1 MTDIK
6 NILVPLDFSEVSGAA
21 LIRGISLAKLFEAR
35 VHLLHALTPRDRFGY
50 SHEFASDSDSWER
63 EKTEAE
69 KRLAE
74 AEGEVQDAKL
84 AVTASLVEL
93 NPVSAIADAAEE
105 RQADMIVM
113 GTHGFSGVRRVVL
126 GSVAETVLRTLH
138 LPVVA
143 VKGAKEIQSRP
154 IRSIVLATDFS
165 EQAQRAADF
174 SGNLAR
180 ASNASLEVV
189 HALDFA
195 NAVAPYGVPLSSDH
209 LIAARA
215 ATSKKLEEVRESLG
229 EIRGELSVFQGEGG
243 APYIITSR
251 AQHLGA
257 DVIVMGTHGFT
268 GFKHVLM
275 GSVAERVLRLAH
287 CTVIA
292 VRH

>member
-1 MTDIK
+1 MTDVK
-6 NILVPLDFSEVSGAA
+6 NILVPVDFSEVSDAA
-21 LIRGISLAKLFEAR
+21 LIRGTSLATLFGAR
-35 VHLLHALTPRDRFGY
+35 VHLLHALMPRDRFGY
-50 SHEFASDSDSWER
+50 PHEFASDSDGWER
-63 EKTEAE
+63 ERAESE

-74 AEGEVQDAKL
+74 AEEQVRAAGL
-84 AVTASLVEL
+84 AVTAKLIEL
-93 NPVSAIADAAEE
+93 NPVSAIAEAAKE
-105 RQADMIVM
+105 RQADLIVM

-165 EQAQRAADF
+165 EQAQGAADF
-174 SGNLAR
+174 CGDLAR
-180 ASNASLEVV
+180 ASNASVEVV

-209 LIAARA
+209 LVAARA
-215 ATSKKLEEVRESLG
+215 ATTTKLEKVRESLG
-229 EIRGELSVFQGEGG
+229 KIQGETSVFQSEGG
-243 APYIITSR
+243 APHVITSR
-251 AQHLGA
+251 AQDLGA
-257 DVIVMGTHGFT
+257 DIIVMGTHGFA

-292 VRH
+292 VRD